1 MLRMINS
8 YLRNVVIFMVL
19 GMTMS
24 LNTYA
29 YNFSFSQAVRADS
42 LKAKG
47 KVVTMITDTRLNKPV
62 DPKTEVK
69 LSFTPFKP
77 SKVKLLAQNKIMS
90 GPKNPLPG
98 DKILAN
104 VKVYPNPVTDY
115 LNMTYSISKDSN
127 VTIRIMDVLGNEI
140 TTLFSERQAFGEHSN
155 SFSISSRIS
164 SGFYFVRV
172 SVGSEIITK
181 RISVL

>member
-1 MLRMINS
+1 MIKFYLRSLVVFIILGTTVSLNS
-8 YLRNVVIFMVL
+8 YGINFYKFQVLRP
-19 GMTMS
+19 
-24 LNTYA
+24 
-29 YNFSFSQAVRADS
+29 DS
-42 LKAKG
+42 TRTKS
-47 KVVTMITDTRLNKPV
+47 KVTTKITDTRLIKPV
-62 DPKTEVK
+62 DPKAGVK

-77 SKVKLLAQNKIMS
+77 SKEKLLAQNKIMS

-104 VKVYPNPVTDY
+104 VKVYPNPVSDY

-140 TTLFSERQAFGEHSN
+140 TTLFSESLSEGEHN
-155 SFSISSRIS
+155 NTFSISSKIS

>member
-1 MLRMINS
+1 
-8 YLRNVVIFMVL
+8 
-19 GMTMS
+19 MS
-24 LNTYA
+24 LNSYGIA
-29 YNFSFSQAVRADS
+29 YSKSQVSRPDS
-42 LKAKG
+42 LKAKP
-47 KVVTMITDTRLNKPV
+47 KFTTKITDTRVNKPA
-62 DPKTEVK
+62 DPKTGAK

-77 SKVKLLAQNKIMS
+77 SKEKLLAQNKIMS

-104 VKVYPNPVTDY
+104 VKVYPNPVSDY
-115 LNMTYSISKDSN
+115 LNMTYSLSKDSN

-140 TTLFSERQAFGEHSN
+140 TTLFSERQSTGEHSN
-155 SFSISSRIS
+155 NFNISSKIS

>member
-1 MLRMINS
+1 MIKFYLRSLVVFIILGTTVSLNS
-8 YLRNVVIFMVL
+8 YGINFYKFQVLRP
-19 GMTMS
+19 
-24 LNTYA
+24 
-29 YNFSFSQAVRADS
+29 DS
-42 LKAKG
+42 TRTKS
-47 KVVTMITDTRLNKPV
+47 KVTTKITDTRLIKPV
-62 DPKTEVK
+62 DPKAGVK
-69 LSFTPFKP
+69 LSFT
-77 SKVKLLAQNKIMS
+77 
-90 GPKNPLPG
+90 PLPG

-104 VKVYPNPVTDY
+104 VKVYPNPVSDY

-140 TTLFSERQAFGEHSN
+140 TTLFSESLSEGEHN
-155 SFSISSRIS
+155 NTFSISSKIS

>member
-1 MLRMINS
+1 MTKF
-8 YLRNVVIFMVL
+8 YLRTLVVSIVL
-19 GMTMS
+19 GITMS
-24 LNTYA
+24 LNSYGIN
-29 YNFSFSQAVRADS
+29 YSKSQVSRPDS
-42 LKAKG
+42 LKAKT
-47 KVVTMITDTRLNKPV
+47 KFTTKITDTRLNKPA
-62 DPKTEVK
+62 DPKTSFK

-77 SKVKLLAQNKIMS
+77 SKQKLLTQNKIMS

-104 VKVYPNPVTDY
+104 VKVYPNPVSNY
-115 LNMTYSISKDSN
+115 LNIAYSLSKDSN
-127 VTIRIMDVLGNEI
+127 VTIRIMDVLGNET
-140 TTLFSERQAFGEHSN
+140 TTLFSERLSIGEHSDT
-155 SFSISSRIS
+155 FSISSKIS

>member
-1 MLRMINS
+1 MINF
-8 YLRNVVIFMVL
+8 YLRALVVFIVL
-19 GMTMS
+19 GTTVS
-24 LNTYA
+24 LNSYGIN
-29 YNFSFSQAVRADS
+29 YSRSQVSRPDS
-42 LKAKG
+42 LKLKT
-47 KVVTMITDTRLNKPV
+47 KVTTKITDTRLNKPT
-62 DPKTEVK
+62 DPKTGVK

-77 SKVKLLAQNKIMS
+77 SKEKLLAQNKIMS

-104 VKVYPNPVTDY
+104 VKVYPNPVSDY
-115 LNMTYSISKDSN
+115 LNMTFSISKDSN

-140 TTLFSERQAFGEHSN
+140 TTLFSERLSTGEHSN
-155 SFSISSRIS
+155 TFNISSKIS

>member
-1 MLRMINS
+1 MINF
-8 YLRNVVIFMVL
+8 YLRTLVVFIVL
-19 GMTMS
+19 GITMS
-24 LNTYA
+24 LNSYGIN
-29 YNFSFSQAVRADS
+29 YSKSQVSRPDS
-42 LKAKG
+42 LKAKP
-47 KVVTMITDTRLNKPV
+47 KIATKITDTRVNKPA
-62 DPKTEVK
+62 DPKAGAK

-77 SKVKLLAQNKIMS
+77 SKEKLLAQNKIMS

-104 VKVYPNPVTDY
+104 VKVYPNPVSDY
-115 LNMTYSISKDSN
+115 LNMTYSLSKDSN

-140 TTLFSERQAFGEHSN
+140 TTLFSERQSTGEHSN
-155 SFSISSRIS
+155 TFNISSKIS

>member
-1 MLRMINS
+1 MI
-8 YLRNVVIFMVL
+8 L
-19 GMTMS
+19 GIAMS

-29 YNFSFSQAVRADS
+29 YNLAFSQAGRLDS
-42 LKAKG
+42 LKTKV

-77 SKVKLLAQNKIMS
+77 SKVKMLAQNKIMS

-104 VKVYPNPVTDY
+104 VKVYPNPISDY
-115 LNMTYSISKDSN
+115 LNMTYSLNKDSN
-127 VTIRIMDVLGNEI
+127 VTIRIMDVLGNEV
-140 TTLFSERQAFGEHSN
+140 TTLFSERQAAGDHSN
-155 SFSISSRIS
+155 SFSLSSRIS

>member
-1 MLRMINS
+1 MINS
-8 YLRNVVIFMVL
+8 YLRTLIVFVAL
-19 GMTMS
+19 GITMS
-24 LNTYA
+24 LNSYA
-29 YNFSFSQAVRADS
+29 YNFAFSQVSQADS
-42 LKAKG
+42 LKTKP
-47 KVVTMITDTRLNKPV
+47 KVITKITDTRLNKPAE
-62 DPKTEVK
+62 PKANVK

-77 SKVKLLAQNKIMS
+77 SKEKLQAQNKIMS
-90 GPKNPLPG
+90 GPKTPFPG

-104 VKVYPNPVTDY
+104 VKVYPNPVSEY

-140 TTLFSERQAFGEHSN
+140 TTLFSERQTIGEHSN
-155 SFSISSRIS
+155 TFSISSRIS
-164 SGFYFVRV
+164 SGFYFIRV

>member
-1 MLRMINS
+1 MLSSMLRMINT
-8 YLRNVVIFMVL
+8 YLKSLVIFMVL
-19 GMTMS
+19 GITMS

-29 YNFSFSQAVRADS
+29 YNFPFSQAGRADS
-42 LKAKG
+42 LKTKAK
-47 KVVTMITDTRLNKPV
+47 ITDTRLNKPV
-62 DPKTEVK
+62 DPKTGVK

-77 SKVKLLAQNKIMS
+77 SKEKLPVQNKIMS
-90 GPKNPLPG
+90 GPKSPLPG

-104 VKVYPNPVTDY
+104 VKVYPNPISDY
-115 LNMTYSISKDSN
+115 LNMTYSIGRDSN

-140 TTLFSERQAFGEHSN
+140 ATLFSERQASGEHSN
-155 SFSISSRIS
+155 SFSIASRIS
-164 SGFYFVRV
+164 SGFYFIRV

>member
-1 MLRMINS
+1 MINF
-8 YLRNVVIFMVL
+8 YLRTLVVFIVL
-19 GMTMS
+19 GTTVS
-24 LNTYA
+24 LNSYGIN
-29 YNFSFSQAVRADS
+29 YSRSQVSRPDS
-42 LKAKG
+42 LKLKT
-47 KVVTMITDTRLNKPV
+47 KVTTKITDTRLNKPA
-62 DPKTEVK
+62 DPKTGVK

-77 SKVKLLAQNKIMS
+77 SKEKLLAQNKIMS

-104 VKVYPNPVTDY
+104 VKVYPNPVSDY
-115 LNMTYSISKDSN
+115 LNMTFSISKDSN

-140 TTLFSERQAFGEHSN
+140 TTLFSERLSTGEHSN
-155 SFSISSRIS
+155 TFNISSKIN

>member
-1 MLRMINS
+1 
-8 YLRNVVIFMVL
+8 
-19 GMTMS
+19 
-24 LNTYA
+24 
-29 YNFSFSQAVRADS
+29 
-42 LKAKG
+42 
-47 KVVTMITDTRLNKPV
+47 
-62 DPKTEVK
+62 
-69 LSFTPFKP
+69 
-77 SKVKLLAQNKIMS
+77 MS

-104 VKVYPNPVTDY
+104 VKVYPNPVSDY

-140 TTLFSERQAFGEHSN
+140 TTLFSERQSTGEHSN
-155 SFSISSRIS
+155 TFSISSRIS
-164 SGFYFVRV
+164 SGFYFIRV

>member
-1 MLRMINS
+1 MINF
-8 YLRNVVIFMVL
+8 YLRTLVVFIVL
-19 GMTMS
+19 GTTVS
-24 LNTYA
+24 LNSYGIN
-29 YNFSFSQAVRADS
+29 YSRSQVSRPDS
-42 LKAKG
+42 LKVKT
-47 KVVTMITDTRLNKPV
+47 KVTTKITDTRLNKPA
-62 DPKTEVK
+62 DPKTDVK

-77 SKVKLLAQNKIMS
+77 SKAKLLAQNKIMS

-104 VKVYPNPVTDY
+104 VKVYPNPVSDY

-140 TTLFSERQAFGEHSN
+140 TTLFSERLSTGEHSN
-155 SFSISSRIS
+155 TFSISSKIS